1 VFTGIL
7 SDVLKN
13 HFVAQ
18 GQTELMATASGL
30 RWALAAMVCVG
41 AWAAFHYIRAA
52 RTLREDLIV

>member
-1 VFTGIL
+1 
-7 SDVLKN
+7 VLKN